1 MDRDFDTEMDVL
13 DRDFDRPLVPPIARR
28 NPGSN
33 PGSVAEMLDVLA
45 DRLAME
51 RPLTDAE
58 LAAKYPESVIDDDAE
73 WDDREDPS
81 YFAWLDAD

>member
-13 DRDFDRPLVPPIARR
+13 DRCFDPPLTPPIARR
-28 NPGSN
+28 N

-45 DRLAME
+45 DRMSME
-51 RPLTDAE
+51 RPLSDAE

-73 WDDREDPS
+73 WDDREDPN
-81 YFAWLDAD
+81 YFAWLED